1 MNFLHPPRAVLLNY
15 PFSSLVFVSGMSVYN
30 VVILSILG
38 VAITSIIRDHQDAT
52 FAITAVFT
60 IFCTTLT
67 LCFVFLPKVSK
78 GELRWSDRQFIS
90 LVAFGDVGAQTIGL
104 NILTFYRAF
113 SHDVT
118 SDPPYWVPKT
128 PINKSCFRGSTS
140 TRRFF
145 VYLIPDPTG
154 ISKCWFS
161 RRGENRSTRRKNLGE
176 QGREPTTKLN
186 PQIASTPGLG
196 PHLWEASSLTTAPPL
211 LSVAPFPM

>member
-1 MNFLHPPRAVLLNY
+1 MNFLDPPRAVLLNY

-78 GELRWSDRQFIS
+78 GELRWSDRHFIG
-90 LVAFGDVGAQTIGL
+90 LVAFGDVGAQTIRL
-104 NILTFYRAF
+104 NVLTFYRAF

-118 SDPPYWVPKT
+118 SDPPYWFPKT
-128 PINKSCFRGSTS
+128 PINK
-140 TRRFF
+140 
-145 VYLIPDPTG
+145 
-154 ISKCWFS
+154 
-161 RRGENRSTRRKNLGE
+161 
-176 QGREPTTKLN
+176 
-186 PQIASTPGLG
+186 
-196 PHLWEASSLTTAPPL
+196 
-211 LSVAPFPM
+211 

>member
-1 MNFLHPPRAVLLNY
+1 MLVTSTTKTFTALYPWSVEVYINLNFCVPPFLCYFSIISSILLLQIIYIASNGPGHHFMNFLHPPRAVLPNY

-78 GELRWSDRQFIS
+78 GELRRSDRHFIG
-90 LVAFGDVGAQTIGL
+90 FGDVGAQTMAL

-113 SHDVT
+113 SHNVKY
-118 SDPPYWVPKT
+118 DPPYWFPKT
-128 PINKSCFRGSTS
+128 PINK
-140 TRRFF
+140 
-145 VYLIPDPTG
+145 
-154 ISKCWFS
+154 
-161 RRGENRSTRRKNLGE
+161 
-176 QGREPTTKLN
+176 
-186 PQIASTPGLG
+186 
-196 PHLWEASSLTTAPPL
+196 
-211 LSVAPFPM
+211 